1 VRGGADDLRSSS
13 CAGCWWELLAVVFI
27 LFSVPVFFLYLQI
40 CCLFTDLLPLR
51 RNYLDDK
58 VKCTTV
64 PLSLSYF
71 A

>member
-1 VRGGADDLRSSS
+1 VRGGADGLRSSS

-40 CCLFTDLLPLR
+40 CCLFKIFFLS
-51 RNYLDDK
+51 
-58 VKCTTV
+58 VGTTSTTRCNVPV